1 MEFNEIINKERKFSL
16 KLEKLFKDNDIKA
29 ERIDFGMDIE
39 GFSWNVITCN
49 HEFIYID
56 VNYNIISEKL
66 VRINILTSIRLP
78 LRNNY
83 EFNNVVN
90 YINDSDDSRNRI
102 GCRNQIIERNLSA
115 FRLGRMYVKDNILYL
130 NHNIIIDDS
139 YFNPYDNIDS
149 YHLVNIIN
157 DMVDCIETSR
167 DHIIAV
173 LPELY

>member
-39 GFSWNVITCN
+39 GFSWNVITWN

-115 FRLGRMYVKDNILYL
+115 FRLGRMYVKDTILYL

-139 YFNPYDNIDS
+139 YFNPYDNIDP
-149 YHLVNIIN
+149 YNIVNIIN